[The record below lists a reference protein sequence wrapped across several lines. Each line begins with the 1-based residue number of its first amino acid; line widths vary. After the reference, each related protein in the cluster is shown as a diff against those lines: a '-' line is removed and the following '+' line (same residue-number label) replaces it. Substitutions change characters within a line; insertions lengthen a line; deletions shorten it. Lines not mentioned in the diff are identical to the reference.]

1 MGIVS
6 YLYIK
11 NFVGRFDKETG
22 VPYYV
27 ASDFEGLKE
36 EKNSFINSNKIEI
49 SYFYYYFDN
58 YKQDKIVLL
67 CPGIGCGHCSY
78 MREIV
83 TLAQKGYKVLTLDYQ
98 GCGESKGKVMGSLA
112 QPSKDVNEL
121 LDYLKLDK
129 EIVLVGHS
137 LGAYTSLNVIHMREE
152 ISKAVIISGFLSIPL
167 LANKLL
173 DSKFII
179 KGILKYEKKVNPVCF
194 NLDNIEYL
202 KTTSD
207 KLLFIHSLDDGV
219 VSFENSTK
227 LVEELN
233 NPNIKI
239 IKTNNRKHNPN
250 YSDSA
255 VAYMNEVFGTYNA
268 LIKEKKIKTDEDR
281 INYFKDVSIERL
293 TEQDPEI
300 FKEIFSFIN

>member
-11 NFVGRFDKETG
+11 NFVGRFDKEIG

-27 ASDFEGLKE
+27 ATDFPNLIE
-36 EKNSFINSNKIEI
+36 EKNSFVNSNKNEI
-49 SYFYYYFDN
+49 SYFYYYFDG
-58 YKQDKIVLL
+58 YKEDKIVLL

-78 MREIV
+78 MKEIV

-129 EIVLVGHS
+129 EVVLVGHS
-137 LGAYTSLNVIHMREE
+137 LGAYTSLNVIHMRNE
-152 ISKAVIISGFLSIPL
+152 ITKAVIISGFLSIPL
-167 LANKLL
+167 LADKLL
-173 DSKFII
+173 DSKFIT
-179 KGILKYEKKVNPVCF
+179 KGILKYEKKVNPVCY
-194 NLDNIEYL
+194 NLDNIAYL

-207 KLLFIHSLDDGV
+207 KLLFIHSLDDQV

-227 LVEELN
+227 IVEQLN

-239 IKTNNRKHNPN
+239 IKVNNKKHNPN
-250 YSDSA
+250 YSDA
-255 VAYMNEVFGTYNA
+255 AIAYMNEVFGTFNT
-268 LIKEKKIKTDEDR
+268 LVKEKKIKTAEDR
-281 INYFKDVSIERL
+281 INYFKDVSIDKL

-300 FKEIFSFIN
+300 FKEIYSFID

>member
-11 NFVGRFDKETG
+11 NFVGRFDKEIG

-27 ASDFEGLKE
+27 ATDFPDLKE
-36 EKNSFINSNKIEI
+36 EKNSFVNSNKNKI
-49 SYFYYYFDN
+49 SYFYYYFDG
-58 YKQDKIVLL
+58 YKEDKIVLL

-78 MREIV
+78 MKEIV

-129 EIVLVGHS
+129 EVVLVGHS
-137 LGAYTSLNVIHMREE
+137 LGAYTSLNVIHMRNE
-152 ISKAVIISGFLSIPL
+152 ITKAVIISGFLSIPL
-167 LANKLL
+167 LADKLL
-173 DSKFII
+173 DSKFIT
-179 KGILKYEKKVNPVCF
+179 KGILKYEKKVNPVCY
-194 NLDNIEYL
+194 NLDNIAYL

-207 KLLFIHSLDDGV
+207 KLLFIHSLDDQV

-227 LVEELN
+227 IVEQLN

-239 IKTNNRKHNPN
+239 IKVNNKKHNPN
-250 YSDSA
+250 YSDA
-255 VAYMNEVFGTYNA
+255 AIAYMNEVFGTFNT
-268 LIKEKKIKTDEDR
+268 LVKEKKIKTAEDR
-281 INYFKDVSIERL
+281 INYFKDVAIDKL

-300 FKEIFSFIN
+300 FKEIYSFID